1 MNLFRSEEHVKEW
14 SLYDPISEESIMPV
28 VDWVYVMGNKLFSK
42 RLDSDYLDRVDSY
55 YNDWYERLA
64 ELGRKGSFWIE
75 ES

>member
-1 MNLFRSEEHVKEW
+1 
-14 SLYDPISEESIMPV
+14 MPV